1 MLLSLIVAQ
10 KQKPEA
16 FSSIFI
22 VRQVG
27 KEILIISFYMDDLLL
42 ASHSFKALI
51 WLKNVI
57 VKEYNV
63 KNLG

>member
-1 MLLSLIVAQ
+1 MLILAQ

-42 ASHSFKALI
+42 AFNSFKALI
-51 WLKNVI
+51 WLKNAI
-57 VKEYNV
+57 VKEYNI
-63 KNLG
+63 KNIG

>member
-1 MLLSLIVAQ
+1 MLQMLLSLVVAQ

-27 KEILIISFYMDDLLL
+27 KEILIISFYMNDLLL
-42 ASHSFKALI
+42 ASNSFKALS
-51 WLKNVI
+51 
-57 VKEYNV
+57 
-63 KNLG
+63 